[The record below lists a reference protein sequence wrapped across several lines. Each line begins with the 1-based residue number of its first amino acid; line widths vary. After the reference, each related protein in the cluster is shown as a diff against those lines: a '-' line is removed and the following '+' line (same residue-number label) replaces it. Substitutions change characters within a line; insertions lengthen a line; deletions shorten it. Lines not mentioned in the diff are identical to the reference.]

1 MRISDW
7 SSDVC
12 SSDLLAHLREQRR
25 DLLHARGGRLQPFG
39 HRCELARHQAVD
51 RAAGQAVV
59 GLRVPGPGLQRLD
72 VPDVALDLV
81 VQDQRVDLVLA
92 RERGGVDGV
101 EPGEDRLVEI
111 DSRLAAR
118 SEEHTSELQS
128 IMRISYAGFCL
139 KKKT

>member
-12 SSDLLAHLREQRR
+12 SSDL
-25 DLLHARGGRLQPFG
+25 
-39 HRCELARHQAVD
+39 
-51 RAAGQAVV
+51 VV

-81 VQDQRVDLVLA
+81 VQDQRVALVLA

-111 DSRLAAR
+111 DSRLEALGPELFEPVGMAVVADLGRVDRR
-118 SEEHTSELQS
+118 S
-128 IMRISYAGFCL
+128 
-139 KKKT
+139 KKRRVGQEGDSTGKTRWTPAKVK

>member
-12 SSDLLAHLREQRR
+12 SSDL
-25 DLLHARGGRLQPFG
+25 
-39 HRCELARHQAVD
+39 HQAVD

-59 GLRVPGPGLQRLD
+59 GLRIPGPGLQRLD

-81 VQDQRVDLVLA
+81 AQDQRVDLVLA
-92 RERGGVDGV
+92 RQRGGVDCV

-111 DSRLAAR
+111 DSRLAALGTEVVDPDR
-118 SEEHTSELQS
+118 KSTRLNSSH
-128 IMRISYAGFCL
+128 
-139 KKKT
+139 